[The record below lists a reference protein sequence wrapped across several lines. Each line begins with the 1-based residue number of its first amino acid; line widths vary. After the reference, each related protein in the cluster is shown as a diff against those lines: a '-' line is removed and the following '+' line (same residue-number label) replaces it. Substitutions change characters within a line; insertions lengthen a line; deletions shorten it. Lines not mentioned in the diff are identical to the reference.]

1 MQISIKNKKQSMR
14 KKLFRYMFILAT
26 VLLLI
31 FTVFLYLFGQFTTT
45 EDKISNILSLQTE
58 FFYRE
63 MTAYYNDITLRGAR
77 LSEKTTQFT
86 EQYFRDQNITF
97 KDIENSFAHI
107 DKLQDNYIDL
117 LKEELLKV
125 NCSGAF
131 ILLNVSQTGKSN
143 SRAGIYINK
152 DFFGTTDNES
162 MLLFR
167 GNVKTAMNKGIMPH
181 RKWHMEFNLGDFP
194 NFGEVLLDNT
204 EPIEK
209 ASHICDIITLPG
221 TSERAMIIA
230 LPIRGENGIVY
241 GICGFEVSESIFKAI
256 HAQPTTL
263 QHIICIFSR
272 SDDNIIN
279 IKEGLVCGT
288 KNGYFVAPKEN
299 LKITSLK
306 NGFVALKNKYGAYIG
321 MTRKTTLYSEKV
333 PYSITVMMPYL
344 DYSKLETKNTLQ
356 LILIVLLSVLSILS
370 LSLYFS
376 KKFIIPIIQSLDKI
390 KQSEKLQN
398 NKTQSGIFEI
408 DDLFAFLSKKDD
420 EYKKSI
426 DELSERNEHS
436 QNEIKR
442 IQTENKR
449 LIKEHK
455 NIITQDD
462 YDYFCSGI
470 RNLTPK
476 ERKIFELYLEG
487 KTVQEI
493 MQIMGVKEST
503 LKYHNGNI
511 YSKLGVSSKKQL
523 LNFASIYIKNEG
535 NNI

>member
-1 MQISIKNKKQSMR
+1 
-14 KKLFRYMFILAT
+14 
-26 VLLLI
+26 
-31 FTVFLYLFGQFTTT
+31 
-45 EDKISNILSLQTE
+45 
-58 FFYRE
+58 
-63 MTAYYNDITLRGAR
+63 
-77 LSEKTTQFT
+77 
-86 EQYFRDQNITF
+86 
-97 KDIENSFAHI
+97 
-107 DKLQDNYIDL
+107 
-117 LKEELLKV
+117 
-125 NCSGAF
+125 
-131 ILLNVSQTGKSN
+131 
-143 SRAGIYINK
+143 
-152 DFFGTTDNES
+152 
-162 MLLFR
+162 
-167 GNVKTAMNKGIMPH
+167 
-181 RKWHMEFNLGDFP
+181 
-194 NFGEVLLDNT
+194 
-204 EPIEK
+204 
-209 ASHICDIITLPG
+209 
-221 TSERAMIIA
+221 
-230 LPIRGENGIVY
+230 
-241 GICGFEVSESIFKAI
+241 
-256 HAQPTTL
+256 
-263 QHIICIFSR
+263 
-272 SDDNIIN
+272 
-279 IKEGLVCGT
+279 
-288 KNGYFVAPKEN
+288 
-299 LKITSLK
+299 
-306 NGFVALKNKYGAYIG
+306 
-321 MTRKTTLYSEKV
+321 
-333 PYSITVMMPYL
+333 MMPYL

-476 ERKIFELYLEG
+476 ERKIFDLYLEG

-493 MQIMGVKEST
+493 MQIMEVKEST

-523 LNFASIYIKNEG
+523 LNLASIYMKNEG
-535 NNI
+535 NNV